1 MASLVSDALKGYHTH
16 ATPFLKLFAF
26 MKTATA
32 PDVRTR
38 LRNGGVLSR
47 FCSSMVLLF
56 IGLPFLTGLS
66 PASEKN
72 SSTEIVFGTSTALSG
87 PAAELGKKMYQGV
100 LAGLEQANRG
110 GGVHGRQL
118 RLIALDDGYEPA
130 RTAPNM
136 RKLIEQEKVLAVIGN
151 VGTPTGVAAIPIATE
166 RKTLFFAPLT
176 GAGAFRKS
184 PPDRYVI
191 NYRASYAE
199 EIEVIVATLVQDG
212 GLKVTDIALFTQRD
226 AYGDAGFAGG
236 VAALKRH
243 GLKDEKEILHVR
255 YERNTLAVEDA
266 LASLLYATQTPR
278 AIIMVGAYAP
288 CAKFIK
294 LAHEAGL
301 SPIFHNVSFVGSS
314 SLAAEL
320 GTLPAEVFITQVV
333 PYPMDT
339 NLPIVAEYQAALT
352 ALDGEAKPGFGSL
365 EGYIAAR
372 LLVRALEKIP
382 GPPTRESLVQTL
394 EQLGTFD
401 LGLGEPLQL
410 SATEHQACHRVWLTR
425 LHEGKITPLSWNNV
439 TALVH
444 SLPPP

>member
-1 MASLVSDALKGYHTH
+1 MVMRRTNETVGSGLGPRGAVSTGSRSRLLLAVFCIQFY
-16 ATPFLKLFAF
+16 FNFAP
-26 MKTATA
+26 AEQSNA
-32 PDVRTR
+32 P
-38 LRNGGVLSR
+38 S
-47 FCSSMVLLF
+47 
-56 IGLPFLTGLS
+56 
-66 PASEKN
+66 
-72 SSTEIVFGTSTALSG
+72 EIVLGTSTALSG
-87 PAAELGKKMYQGV
+87 PAAELGRTMYHG
-100 LAGLEQANRG
+100 LRAGLEQVNRL
-110 GGVHGRQL
+110 GGVHGRRL
-118 RLIALDDGYEPA
+118 RLIALDDGYEPT

-136 RKLIEQEKVLAVIGN
+136 RTLIEQEKVLAVIGN

-166 RKTLFFAPLT
+166 QKTLFFAPFS
-176 GAGAFRKS
+176 GAGVFRKN

-199 EIEVIVATLVQDG
+199 ELEAVVTALVQEG

-236 VAALKRH
+236 IAALKRH
-243 GLKDEKEILHVR
+243 GLKDEKEVLHVR

-278 AIIMVGAYAP
+278 AVLMVGAYAP

-301 SPIFHNVSFVGSS
+301 AAVFCNVSFVGSS

-320 GTLPAEVFITQVV
+320 GNLSAEVLITQVV
-333 PYPMDT
+333 PHPADT
-339 NLPIVAEYQAALT
+339 RLPLVAEYQAALK
-352 ALDGEAKPGFGSL
+352 AFDGEAYPGFGSL

-372 LLVRALEKIP
+372 ILVRALERIP
-382 GPPTRESLVQTL
+382 GPPTRESLAQAL

-401 LGLGEPLQL
+401 LGLGEPLRL

-425 LHEGKITPLSWNNV
+425 LHEGRIKPLAWAEV
-439 TALVH
+439 PALVCQ
-444 SLPPP
+444 LPSP